1 LVDVSFFQEEMSTVN
16 KSELIQ
22 AVADG
27 SGLSRADATRAT
39 DSLLDAITQAL
50 KGKDEVR
57 LIGFGTFSVAHR
69 KATQGRNPQTGAPIQ
84 LKASNQPKF
93 KPGKGLKDAVN

>member
-1 LVDVSFFQEEMSTVN
+1 MN